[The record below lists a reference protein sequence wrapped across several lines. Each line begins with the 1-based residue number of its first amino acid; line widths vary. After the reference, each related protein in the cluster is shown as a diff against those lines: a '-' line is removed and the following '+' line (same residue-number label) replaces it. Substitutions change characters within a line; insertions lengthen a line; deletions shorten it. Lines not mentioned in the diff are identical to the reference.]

1 MPSTPGGSQSMIA
14 SEGASSRRKSLH
26 ASAPS
31 VAAIT
36 SYPRSRSKAC
46 SLIRVPCSFSANNI
60 FTIIVDH
67 ILWSARVCMLRN
79 GSSVASVS
87 PHCDGARFAFPRGS
101 DNLRR
106 CVPVRARNTQVP
118 DQHRGGPRRV
128 DRSMSNDPIQN
139 AVEIASNADDG
150 VVSRALFV
158 TITRS

>member
-1 MPSTPGGSQSMIA
+1 MPSTPGRSQSMIA

-46 SLIRVPCSFSANNI
+46 SLFRVPWSFSATNI

-67 ILWSARVCMLRN
+67 ILWSARVCMLETGR
-79 GSSVASVS
+79 AWQCVS
-87 PHCDGARFAFPRGS
+87 A
-101 DNLRR
+101 LRR
-106 CVPVRARNTQVP
+106 SSFCFSPGQRQLTSMRPSSRA
-118 DQHRGGPRRV
+118 QHASSRPASRRSAPL
-128 DRSMSNDPIQN
+128 DRSISNDAIQRP
-139 AVEIASNADDG
+139 VEIAFDADDG